1 MSELRVRGTSYQFL
15 PMTAADLP
23 MVRRWLMAP
32 HVVEWWGD
40 AAEQF
45 ELVSGD
51 LEHPGMEQ
59 LIIATDGRPFGYLQC
74 YDLTAWPDEAFGA
87 QPSGT
92 HAIDQFIG
100 EPDMIDRGHGSSF
113 IRAFVDR
120 LLAAGTPRV
129 LTDPDVANAR
139 AIRAYAKAG
148 FHGDRVVNT
157 LEGPALL
164 MVRDA

>member
-1 MSELRVRGTSYQFL
+1 MAHSRYEFRS
-15 PMTAADLP
+15 MTAADLP
-23 MVRRWLMAP
+23 MVRRWLTEP

-45 ELVSGD
+45 ELVRGD
-51 LEHPGMEQ
+51 LEHPGMDQ
-59 LIIATDGRPFGYLQC
+59 LIISTDGRPFGYLQC
-74 YDLTAWPDEAFGA
+74 YDLTAWPDEAFGI
-87 QPSGT
+87 QPPGT

-100 EPDMIDRGHGSSF
+100 EPDMIDRGHGSGF
-113 IRAFVDR
+113 IRAFVDGV
-120 LLAAGTPRV
+120 LATGAPRV

-148 FHGDRVVNT
+148 FHRDRVVNT